1 MSTNTVTFFK
11 RSDNGVLAKA
21 PLMFAKDI
29 SQRLAPA
36 PQINLKELMV
46 YLKTTETCQLNCEH
60 CFTNG
65 TNGRKIYF
73 SVPKTIDWFHRMK
86 AAVPKLESAHVA
98 FHGGEPFLAPVS
110 DMKEVWS
117 SCKDLWPSL
126 WWSTTTNLVYK
137 LDNEKIDFMKT
148 AFSNGLATSW
158 DKGIRFSNQKQEDLW
173 RDNVKTLLQEG
184 MDVTLMVSLSK
195 SVVDVEPIELLNFVS
210 DLGVKYLH
218 LERITPNGN
227 ANLNPHIFPTNK
239 ELDAWF
245 VKMWHQSVEHGMYK
259 KFENLFF
266 NSILSSLTFTTHSGC
281 RCRQCEQKIFTI
293 NADGNIGGC
302 PNSAVDN
309 TFGSLEDD
317 IPTLLTSPGR
327 MANIACESSRNPLCY
342 SCEVFDICNGDCH
355 QLAWEG
361 DICASPKS
369 LMKHFKQ
376 ENNIGLYREV
386 LGEFMG
392 QE

>member
-1 MSTNTVTFFK
+1 MTLSTITFH
-11 RSDNGVLAKA
+11 RAKKA
-21 PLMFAKDI
+21 I
-29 SQRLAPA
+29 APA
-36 PQINLKELMV
+36 PYVHLKELMV
-46 YLKTTETCQLNCEH
+46 YLKTTETCQLNCAH

-65 TNGRKIYF
+65 INGKKIYF
-73 SVPKTIDWFHRMK
+73 NVPKTISWFYRLK
-86 AAVPKLESAHVA
+86 EVAPILTNAHVA

-110 DMKEVWS
+110 DMRTVWAE
-117 SCKDLWPSL
+117 CKDLWPNL

-137 LDNEKIDFMKT
+137 LDNEKLDFMKQ
-148 AFSNGLATSW
+148 AFTNGLATSW

-173 RDNVKTLLQEG
+173 RDNVRVLRQEG

-195 SVVDVEPIELLNFVS
+195 SVVEREPIELLEFVA
-210 DLGVKYLH
+210 DLGVRYLH

-245 VKMWHQSVEHGMYK
+245 VKMWQQTVQHGMHK
-259 KFENLFF
+259 HFENLFF
-266 NSILSSLTFTTHSGC
+266 NSILSSFVFTTHSGC
-281 RCRQCEQKIFTI
+281 RCRSCEQKIFTI
-293 NADGNIGGC
+293 NATGEIGGC
-302 PNSAVDN
+302 PNSAVEN
-309 TFGSLEDD
+309 TFGSIDD
-317 IPTLLTSPGR
+317 NIVELLTSPGR
-327 MANIACESSRNPLCY
+327 LNNIACESARNPLCY
-342 SCEVFDICNGDCH
+342 SCEVFDVCNGDCH

-376 ENNIGLYREV
+376 ERNTQLYREV

>member
-1 MSTNTVTFFK
+1 MTTSSVTFFK
-11 RSDNGVLAKA
+11 RDNQGALAKA
-21 PLMFAKDI
+21 PLLFAKNI
-29 SQRLAPA
+29 SERLAPTVA
-36 PQINLKELMV
+36 LKELMV
-46 YLKTTETCQLNCEH
+46 YLKTTETCQLNCKH

-65 TNGRKIYF
+65 TNGKKIYF
-73 SVPKTIDWFHRMK
+73 NVPKTIDWSHRLQK
-86 AAVPKLESAHVA
+86 AVPTLGSAHVA

-110 DMKEVWS
+110 DMREVWA
-117 SCKDLWPSL
+117 SCKDLWPGL

-137 LDNEKIDFMKT
+137 LDNEKMDFMKT
-148 AFSNGLATSW
+148 AFTNGLATSW
-158 DKGIRFSNQKQEDLW
+158 DKGIRFANQKQEDLW

-184 MDVTLMVSLSK
+184 LDVTLMVSLSK
-195 SVVDVEPIELLNFVS
+195 SVVDVEPIELLNFVA

-245 VKMWHQSVEHGMYK
+245 VKMWHQSVEHK
-259 KFENLFF
+259 IHTRFENLFF
-266 NSILSSLTFTTHSGC
+266 NSILSSLAFTTHSGC
-281 RCRQCEQKIFTI
+281 RCRQCEQKLLTI
-293 NADGNIGGC
+293 NASGDIGGC
-302 PNSAVDN
+302 PNSAVNN
-309 TFGSLEDD
+309 TFGSIDDD
-317 IPTLLTSPGR
+317 IVTLLTSPGR
-327 MANIACESSRNPLCY
+327 MENIACESARNPLCY

-369 LMKHFKQ
+369 LMKHLKQ
-376 ENNIGLYREV
+376 EKNIDLYREV
-386 LGEFMG
+386 LGQFMG